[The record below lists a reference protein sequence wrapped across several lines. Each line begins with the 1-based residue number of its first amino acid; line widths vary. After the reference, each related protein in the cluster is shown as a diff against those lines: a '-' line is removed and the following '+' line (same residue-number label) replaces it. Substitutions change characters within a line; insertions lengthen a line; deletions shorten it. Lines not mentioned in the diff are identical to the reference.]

1 MIIVATRERFHQEM
15 FTEIQRRDIKHAVCI
30 SDELFEI
37 IKNKVKWPREKLL
50 FNVHIVEHCN
60 LNCRGCY
67 HFSSIAR
74 EEYLKIE
81 EYEKDIQRL
90 SELFSGE
97 LDEVFIMG
105 GEPLLHPEVEK
116 FFETTR
122 ENFPKG
128 KIKLLSNGI
137 LLEKMADRFWKI
149 AKETEAEIWVTKYPI
164 NLDWERIEK
173 SAADK
178 GSEIHYFNL
187 EPVRTLGHQPI
198 DISGGRDYIANF
210 DGCYR
215 ANHCILLE
223 HGKMYTCFVSAES
236 RHFSNF
242 FKTDLSVSNRDY
254 VDIYEVKSGK
264 ELLENLTKPT
274 PFCRYC
280 NRDDVDIFG
289 RIPWEQ
295 TKRKMKEWTE

>member
-1 MIIVATRERFHQEM
+1 MCEA
-15 FTEIQRRDIKHAVCI
+15 
-30 SDELFEI
+30 LFVN
-37 IKNKVKWPREKLL
+37 IKNKIKCPKEKLQ

-81 EYEKDIQRL
+81 EYTRDIQRL
-90 SELFSGE
+90 SELFQEE
-97 LDEVFIMG
+97 LGEVFIMG

-116 FFETTR
+116 FFEITR
-122 ENFPKG
+122 EYFPTG

-137 LLEKMADRFWKI
+137 LLEKMTDKFWRTM
-149 AKETEAEIWVTKYPI
+149 AKTKAEIWITKYPI
-164 NLDWERIEK
+164 DLDWDKIEK
-173 SAADK
+173 LAIEK
-178 GSEIHYFNL
+178 GSSIHYFNR

-198 DISGGRDYIANF
+198 DITGRRDYITNF

-236 RHFSNF
+236 RHFNYF
-242 FKTDLSVSNRDY
+242 FNMDLKVSKEDY

-264 ELLENLTKPT
+264 ELLEELTKPT

-280 NRDDVDIFG
+280 NRDDIDIFG
-289 RIPWEQ
+289 RIPWTQ
-295 TKRKMKEWTE
+295 TKKRMEEWTE